1 MKFLKQNAFV
11 LTLLVTGILFPVHVN
26 ASVPAVPEPFSLA
39 LLATGLAGIG
49 AAEIIRRRNRK

>member
-1 MKFLKQNAFV
+1 MLLRQVGPVTILVATGM
-11 LTLLVTGILFPVHVN
+11 LLPSPAHATL
-26 ASVPAVPEPFSLA
+26 SAVPEPFSLA